1 MLKQLIVAV
10 AYGFLR
16 GKAPFLFAAIET
28 VNIINKKYEEI
39 EYKQKEPEDL
49 IKAKKYF
56 GFNENPTEEDIKL
69 KYKEL
74 AKIYHPD
81 KESGSEDKMKTL
93 NNYKS
98 ILIKHYKV
106 A

>member
-1 MLKQLIVAV
+1 MLKQIAVAI

-16 GKAPFLFAAIET
+16 GKAPLLFATIET
-28 VNIINKKYEEI
+28 VNIINKKYDQLELET
-39 EYKQKEPEDL
+39 KEPEDV
-49 IKAKKYF
+49 IKAKNYF
-56 GFNENPTEEDIKL
+56 GFNDDPTIEEVKV

-81 KESGSEDKMKTL
+81 KEFGSETKMKEL
-93 NNYKS
+93 NYHKEVLVS
-98 ILIKHYKV
+98 HYKV